1 MNNEALELFIQLSK
15 KSEESLDL
23 IIEKMKELIQADD
36 EYLYFL
42 TFSLSSLR

>member
-23 IIEKMKELIQADD
+23 IIEKMKDLIQADA
-36 EYLYFL
+36 E
-42 TFSLSSLR
+42 